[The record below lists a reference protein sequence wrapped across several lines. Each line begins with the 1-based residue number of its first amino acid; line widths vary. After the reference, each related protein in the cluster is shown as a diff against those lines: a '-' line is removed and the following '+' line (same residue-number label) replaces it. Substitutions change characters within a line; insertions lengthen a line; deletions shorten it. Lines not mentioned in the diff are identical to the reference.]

1 MNKESREKRNLR
13 GIETSK
19 DEDTMQK
26 EKLKKALRNV
36 KETKT
41 KSIFS
46 FNKFTLLKIEEV
58 NQPCFL
64 KILLQKKR

>member
-1 MNKESREKRNLR
+1 MNKESREKRYSR
-13 GIETSK
+13 EIEMSK
-19 DEDTMQK
+19 DKDTMKK

-36 KETKT
+36 KETKP

-58 NQPCFL
+58 NQACFF
-64 KILLQKKR
+64 

>member
-1 MNKESREKRNLR
+1 MNKESREKRYSR

-19 DEDTMQK
+19 DKDTMKK
-26 EKLKKALRNV
+26 EKLKKVLRNV

-41 KSIFS
+41 ERIFS

-58 NQPCFL
+58 NQACFF
-64 KILLQKKR
+64 